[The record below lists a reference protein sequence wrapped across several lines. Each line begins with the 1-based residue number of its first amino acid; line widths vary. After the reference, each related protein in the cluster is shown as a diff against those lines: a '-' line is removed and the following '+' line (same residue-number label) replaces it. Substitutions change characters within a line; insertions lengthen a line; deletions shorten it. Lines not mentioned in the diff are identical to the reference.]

1 MTMAR
6 CSVATGYREP
16 EQRKR
21 RYRVSK
27 LAGRWG
33 CHSVKPNNELAH
45 GNQATVMN
53 NIDAIGFV
61 IVIVLLVWLFVL
73 KR

>member
-1 MTMAR
+1 MTWLGTR
-6 CSVATGYREP
+6 LPQGREP

-21 RYRVSK
+21 RIAFPSWP
-27 LAGRWG
+27 GRWW

-61 IVIVLLVWLFVL
+61 IVIVLLVWLFFL

>member
-1 MTMAR
+1 MIWLGAR
-6 CSVATGYREP
+6 LPQGTVSRNNAKGD
-16 EQRKR
+16 
-21 RYRVSK
+21 RVSK
-27 LAGRWG
+27 LAGRW
-33 CHSVKPNNELAH
+33 CLSVKPNNELAH

-53 NIDAIGFV
+53 NIDTIGFV

>member
-1 MTMAR
+1 
-6 CSVATGYREP
+6 
-16 EQRKR
+16 
-21 RYRVSK
+21 VSRNNAK
-27 LAGRWG
+27 GDIAFPSWPAGG
-33 CHSVKPNNELAH
+33 GAIVLNQIMS
-45 GNQATVMN
+45 NQATVMN